1 MITHSLRRASANIS
15 SIQLVG
21 SKIVTATSSASNLV
35 TMSLT
40 DLTGGLDAAPLDG
53 DMVIVMAALADG
65 IDYAMSIGTGYTL
78 VGSELKG
85 NGPGANLRV
94 ARKVMSGSPDTSV
107 TIDFGVPSTACIAAA
122 RVYRSFDPSTPL
134 DVSTTT
140 AVGAGGAG
148 TAGSAN
154 PPAISPMTPGSLI
167 LAIGAGGVGSGGYT
181 DFSSSDL
188 SNFVTLSNPSATPT
202 LLGFGDVVWGG
213 GGAVDPAAFGGGWS
227 VGGWAALTMAIRST

>member
-65 IDYAMSIGTGYTL
+65 TDYAMSIGTGYTL

-122 RVYRSFDPSTPL
+122 RVYRSFDAASPL
-134 DVSTTT
+134 DVSATT
-140 AVGAGGAG
+140 AVGAGAV
-148 TAGSAN
+148 GSSEATN
-154 PPAISPMTPGSLI
+154 PPAISPLTRGSI
-167 LAIGAGGVGSGGYT
+167 VLAIGAGGVGNGGYT
-181 DFSSSDL
+181 NFTSPDL
-188 SNFVTLSNPSATPT
+188 SNFLSASHASATPT
-202 LLGFGDVVWGG
+202 LLGFGDAVWSGS
-213 GGAVDPAAFGGGWS
+213 GAVDPATFGGGWTN
-227 VGGWAALTMAIRST
+227 GGWAALTMAIRST

>member
-107 TIDFGVPSTACIAAA
+107 TIDFGVPGTACIAAA
-122 RVYRSFDPSTPL
+122 RVYRSFDAASPL
-134 DVSTTT
+134 DVSATT
-140 AVGAGGAG
+140 AVGAGAV
-148 TAGSAN
+148 GSSEATN
-154 PPAISPMTPGSLI
+154 PPAISPVTRGSI
-167 LAIGAGGVGSGGYT
+167 VLAVGAGGASGSYT
-181 DFSSSDL
+181 DFTSSDL
-188 SNFVTLSNPSATPT
+188 SNFLSASHASANTT